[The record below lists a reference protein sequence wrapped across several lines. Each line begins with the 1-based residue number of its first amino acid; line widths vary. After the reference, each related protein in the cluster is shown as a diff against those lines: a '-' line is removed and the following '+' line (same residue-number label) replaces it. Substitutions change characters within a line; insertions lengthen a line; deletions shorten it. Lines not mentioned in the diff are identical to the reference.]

1 LETLEG
7 DSAKVDMG
15 EVGSSEIGDCFVE
28 KVNGCHKVCGEPLAE
43 AILTAV
49 SEVEGQGVGEIAM
62 CAVEGGATFSG
73 DARFDGTTFTADA
86 FGATLGRPPAF
97 DNALFKKGVPASVAH
112 YRSAEGTDEQ
122 A

>member
-43 AILTAV
+43 V
-49 SEVEGQGVGEIAM
+49 SLKP
-62 CAVEGGATFSG
+62 SS
-73 DARFDGTTFTADA
+73 
-86 FGATLGRPPAF
+86 RP
-97 DNALFKKGVPASVAH
+97 
-112 YRSAEGTDEQ
+112 
-122 A
+122 